1 MNDISQ
7 LLSLNLANVISF
19 KDQTFWVIFYAILSL
34 TYAWIL
40 ILLISAFRVPLCGWL
55 KSKIEVIKLI
65 SIPIMPNYMF
75 LPITVVLL
83 CVLSCDKA
91 IGADLH
97 ESYLNYD
104 CNQFCWTD
112 SHLSKVI
119 PASFLIMTYIPLAIL
134 YRTLWQEGNSQV
146 NIRTNS
152 LYLVLKNI
160 AYVALV
166 VLGKTLKND
175 YSLAHAF
182 VYGGIILAIF
192 VVLNVKTPYNYD
204 RATLWSKVLVVCVS
218 WNCLICIFSISLE
231 SDSLVWLL
239 MQILGWIGILVVG
252 VILQSKL
259 PPSLIVTEK
268 GRNIYNLFRF
278 AFGYEDYKP
287 SQYIELDIEQDEDNS

>member
-1 MNDISQ
+1 MSDISQ

-40 ILLISAFRVPLCGWL
+40 ILLISALRVRLCGRL
-55 KSKIEVIKLI
+55 KSKIEMIKII
-65 SIPIMPNYMF
+65 SIPIIPNYMF

-83 CVLSCDKA
+83 CILSCDKA

-97 ESYLNYD
+97 EFYLNYD
-104 CNQFCWTD
+104 FNQFCWTD

-119 PASFLIMTYIPLAIL
+119 PASFLIMTYIPFAIL
-134 YRTLWQEGNSQV
+134 YRTLWQEGNTQA
-146 NIRTNS
+146 NIRTDS

-218 WNCLICIFSISLE
+218 WNCLICIC
-231 SDSLVWLL
+231 W
-239 MQILGWIGILVVG
+239 
-252 VILQSKL
+252 
-259 PPSLIVTEK
+259 
-268 GRNIYNLFRF
+268 
-278 AFGYEDYKP
+278 GYFTV
-287 SQYIELDIEQDEDNS
+287 

>member
-1 MNDISQ
+1 MI
-7 LLSLNLANVISF
+7 
-19 KDQTFWVIFYAILSL
+19 
-34 TYAWIL
+34 
-40 ILLISAFRVPLCGWL
+40 
-55 KSKIEVIKLI
+55 KII
-65 SIPIMPNYMF
+65 SIPIIPNYMF

-83 CVLSCDKA
+83 CILSCDKA

-97 ESYLNYD
+97 EFYLNYD
-104 CNQFCWTD
+104 FNQFCWTD

-119 PASFLIMTYIPLAIL
+119 PASFLIMTYIPFAIL
-134 YRTLWQEGNSQV
+134 YRTLWQEGNTQA
-146 NIRTNS
+146 NIRTDS

-218 WNCLICIFSISLE
+218 WNCLICTFSISLE

-259 PPSLIVTEK
+259 PPCLIVTEK
-268 GRNIYNLFRF
+268 GRNI
-278 AFGYEDYKP
+278 
-287 SQYIELDIEQDEDNS
+287 